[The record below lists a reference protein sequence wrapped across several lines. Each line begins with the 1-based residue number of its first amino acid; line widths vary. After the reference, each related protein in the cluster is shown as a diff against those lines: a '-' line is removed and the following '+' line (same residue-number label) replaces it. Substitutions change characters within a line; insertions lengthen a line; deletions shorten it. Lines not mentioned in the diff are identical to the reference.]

1 MSKAA
6 VKGEAKAKG
15 KGGKLEGLLCRVRSI
30 TAMSLPRRS
39 RSRTPPERPRP
50 TSASKGNGGDSG
62 GGAKGDP
69 DGGKDGA
76 QGDPEGGKGG
86 SKSSDSSSSKGKGG
100 KAAGGKGLVEMRRH
114 AEAMSKAA
122 VKSKLEGLLGRVR
135 SMQLDLTEIITEI
148 DIFEMM
154 IE

>member
-1 MSKAA
+1 MRRHAEAMSKAA

-62 GGAKGDP
+62 GGAKVTP
-69 DGGKDGA
+69 TA
-76 QGDPEGGKGG
+76 ARMALRVTPRAA
-86 SKSSDSSSSKGKGG
+86 
-100 KAAGGKGLVEMRRH
+100 KAAARAQTAAAAR
-114 AEAMSKAA
+114 AKAA
-122 VKSKLEGLLGRVR
+122 RLLAVR
-135 SMQLDLTEIITEI
+135 AWSR
-148 DIFEMM
+148 
-154 IE
+154 